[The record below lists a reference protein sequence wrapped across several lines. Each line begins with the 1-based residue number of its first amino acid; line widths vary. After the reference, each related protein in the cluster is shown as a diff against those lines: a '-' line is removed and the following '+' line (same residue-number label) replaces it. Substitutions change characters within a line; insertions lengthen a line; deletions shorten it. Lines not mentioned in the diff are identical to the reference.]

1 MDIAALS
8 VMSSQYNL
16 QSQASLLMMG
26 KILDSTQQS
35 GQATV
40 DLLAS
45 VSPKL
50 SPEHLGQSIDISA

>member
-8 VMSSQYNL
+8 VISSQNSL
-16 QSQASLLMMG
+16 QNQASILMMR
-26 KILDSTQQS
+26 KKLDTTQQG
-35 GQATV
+35 GQVTI

-45 VSPKL
+45 AAPKL